1 MITAHADIVGSLLRP
16 PELLEAQREFASGE
30 MFAADFKRAKDRAVD
45 WAIAL
50 QERAGVPVVTDGEML
65 RLESFQSQLVEAVEG
80 FSGYGIDASRAILT
94 SWIYQV
100 VNKSGYYATL
110 TT

>member
-1 MITAHADIVGSLLRP
+1 MITAHADVVGSLLRP
-16 PELLEAQREFASGE
+16 PELLEAQRR
-30 MFAADFKRAKDRAVD
+30 FAADEISVVDFKAVEDRAVD
-45 WAIAL
+45 WAISL
-50 QERAGVPVVTDGEML
+50 QERAGMPVVTDGEM
-65 RLESFQSQLVEAVEG
+65 RRESFQSQLVEAVEG

-100 VNKSGYYATL
+100 VNKSGYDATL

>member
-1 MITAHADIVGSLLRP
+1 MITAHADTVGSLLRP
-16 PELLEAQREFASGE
+16 PELLEAQRRFS
-30 MFAADFKRAKDRAVD
+30 ADEISVVDFRRVEDRAVD

-50 QERAGVPVVTDGEML
+50 QERAGVPVVTDGEM
-65 RLESFQSQLVEAVEG
+65 RRESFQSQLVEAVEG

-100 VNKSGYYATL
+100 VNKSGYDATL